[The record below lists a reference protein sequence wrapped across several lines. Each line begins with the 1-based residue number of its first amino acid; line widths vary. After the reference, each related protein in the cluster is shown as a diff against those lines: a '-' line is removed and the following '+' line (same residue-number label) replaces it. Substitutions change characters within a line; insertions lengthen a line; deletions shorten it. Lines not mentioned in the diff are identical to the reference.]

1 MLGYTF
7 AAETDVRVGTL
18 PSPALQLPAA
28 QLDELPF
35 VERTSYIGNLERLQ
49 AAADSGGF
57 FSLQADD
64 DGIIRRAPLLTR
76 YGGNIYAALSLEV
89 ARVYL
94 GMPPLSLV
102 LSETGSRPILEAVSV
117 GGMLSLPTDDSGRVL
132 VPFRGGAR
140 SYRYVPATDVL
151 ADSADPAWFKDA
163 IVLIGTSAAGL
174 VDLRAVPVQSVFPGV
189 EVHAN
194 IVTSILDGEFPH
206 EPDWVEG
213 LNLGVLLAL
222 GLLASV
228 LFPRMTASGMLV
240 ATVVLAAAYTGAWLW
255 IWDRYAINIAAA
267 LPVLMVLGLSSL
279 NMTWGFVTERR
290 ARQRLKDM
298 FGQYVPRAVVE
309 QIAESKKN
317 ETTFEGETR
326 EITVLFADIRGFTP
340 LSERMNANELKRML
354 NFYLTEMTSIV
365 FDKRGTIDK
374 YVGDMIMAFWGAPL
388 PDADQRGHA
397 LDAAL
402 TMVERLEA
410 LQPELQARGWPEI
423 QAGIGLNTGNMNV
436 GDMGSV
442 YRRCYTVVGDA
453 VNLGSRLEGLSKYYG
468 VRVVASE
475 TTRQAQEDYFF
486 RKLDVV
492 RVKGKDES
500 VAIYEPLCRSS
511 DADAR
516 LKSEIDAYH
525 HALDAYFRQ
534 DWDKAG
540 RLFESLAEQFPETKL
555 YSLYR
560 DRVAS
565 LAKSDAGIDWDGVFS
580 HSLKWE

>member
-1 MLGYTF
+1 
-7 AAETDVRVGTL
+7 
-18 PSPALQLPAA
+18 
-28 QLDELPF
+28 
-35 VERTSYIGNLERLQ
+35 
-49 AAADSGGF
+49 
-57 FSLQADD
+57 
-64 DGIIRRAPLLTR
+64 
-76 YGGNIYAALSLEV
+76 
-89 ARVYL
+89 
-94 GMPPLSLV
+94 
-102 LSETGSRPILEAVSV
+102 
-117 GGMLSLPTDDSGRVL
+117 MLSLPTDDSGRVL
-132 VPFRGGAR
+132 VPFRGGSR
-140 SYRYVPATDVL
+140 SYRYVPATDIL
-151 ADSADPAWFKDA
+151 ADSADPALFKDA

-194 IVTSILDGEFPH
+194 IVNSILDGEFPH

-228 LFPRMTASGMLV
+228 LFPRMTASGVLV

-388 PDADQRGHA
+388 PDADQRSHA

-475 TTRQAQEDYFF
+475 TTRQGQKDYFF

-492 RVKGKDES
+492 RVKGKDKS
-500 VAIYEPLCRSS
+500 VVIYEPLCRSS

-525 HALDAYFRQ
+525 NALDAYFRQ
-534 DWDKAG
+534 DWEKAG
-540 RLFESLAEQFPETKL
+540 RLFESLAKQFPETKL

-560 DRVAS
+560 DRVTS